1 VHIPEG
7 YLGPQ
12 TYGAAYAVMLPIW
25 ATAGRVVQRSLS
37 ARKVPLLA
45 IGAAF
50 SFVVMMFNVPIPG
63 GTTGH
68 ATGGAL
74 SAILL
79 GPWAAVIA
87 LSVVLAV
94 QAFVF
99 QDGGITALG
108 ANCFNMAFVLPFTAY
123 GVYRLLSIRAAARST
138 RRVVATGIAGY
149 VGLNAAALTAAVML
163 GIQPM
168 IAHAADG
175 RPLYSPFGLG
185 VAVPVMAAGHLLVF
199 GFVEGIITAL
209 AFSYLAASDPGLVA
223 PSALPGRPRYRR
235 LAWGLAILAL
245 LTPLG
250 IWLPQRLGASGAW
263 GEWGP
268 AELAKKVG
276 FVPQYLDR
284 LSHLWKAPIPDYAP
298 RGWAARPFT
307 YQGLAYI
314 LSALIGIAVCA
325 ALLMMLS
332 RWLVRTSRMG
342 HDSGVPPPGAGRAPD
357 AETTRDILPDWV
369 SLPTSPRAGRDRG
382 RSRFVDRSLRESAR
396 VLQDSVF
403 AERVARSPGFLQ
415 SLDARVKLVSLL
427 ALLIAATLL
436 HHLVSLWLFGV
447 CVAAMA
453 ALSRVPARVLF
464 SRVWWLLPATFVI
477 VALPAALNVITPGD
491 SLVALHRWSP
501 NTMRALHL
509 PPELSITRQG
519 LAAAGM
525 VVTRVFLGVLLAV
538 TLALTTRW
546 QEALRAIYTALTAH
560 FVLILAMT
568 HRYLFVLL
576 RTFDDMHLARKS
588 RTITPGSAGDHHR
601 WIGGSV
607 AALFASSKRLSE
619 DVYQAMLSRGY
630 RGRPRAIVARRIGAA
645 EIAWLGG
652 CSCVV
657 GAAFLVDRVLAAG
670 LPW

>member
-1 VHIPEG
+1 MHIPEG

-74 SAILL
+74 LAILL
-79 GPWAAVIA
+79 GPWAAVIT

-138 RRVVATGIAGY
+138 RRVVAAGIAGY

-223 PSALPGRPRYRR
+223 PAALPGRPRYRR

-250 IWLPQRLGASGAW
+250 IWLPRRLGASGAW

-268 AELAKKVG
+268 AELVKKVG
-276 FVPQYLDR
+276 FMPQYLDR

-307 YQGLAYI
+307 YQGLAYV

-325 ALLMMLS
+325 ALLMILS

-342 HDSGVPPPGAGRAPD
+342 HDSGVPPPGAGRGPD
-357 AETTRDILPDWV
+357 AEITRGLLPDWV

-427 ALLIAATLL
+427 ALLIAATFL

-453 ALSRVPARVLF
+453 ALSRVRRARSLQ
-464 SRVWWLLPATFVI
+464 PC
-477 VALPAALNVITPGD
+477 
-491 SLVALHRWSP
+491 LVALAGNVRDRRP
-501 NTMRALHL
+501 PGRAECDHA
-509 PPELSITRQG
+509 RG
-519 LAAAGM
+519 LAGRSAPLVAEHDEGPASSCRAFHHAPGAGGSRHGGHARLPRCAARGD
-525 VVTRVFLGVLLAV
+525 TRSHHAV
-538 TLALTTRW
+538 AGSAARDLHGSHRS
-546 QEALRAIYTALTAH
+546 LRADPGDDASLS
-560 FVLILAMT
+560 
-568 HRYLFVLL
+568 L
-576 RTFDDMHLARKS
+576 R
-588 RTITPGSAGDHHR
+588 
-601 WIGGSV
+601 
-607 AALFASSKRLSE
+607 AAE
-619 DVYQAMLSRGY
+619 DVR
-630 RGRPRAIVARRIGAA
+630 
-645 EIAWLGG
+645 
-652 CSCVV
+652 
-657 GAAFLVDRVLAAG
+657 
-670 LPW
+670 